1 MVQDPEEVARLRA
14 EFAEEVTRASSA
26 FDKAV
31 TALAA
36 GGLALSITFVRD
48 IAPEL
53 KETWRLGIAWVAL
66 VGALLCSMASF
77 FTSEQ
82 AHRHLIGQLEL
93 GEDLTRDA
101 WGVATLVLNVKAGL
115 GVAIGAGFLAYFAFG
130 NL

>member
-1 MVQDPEEVARLRA
+1 MGRDPEEVARLRA
-14 EFAEEVTRASSA
+14 EFAEEVSKASAA

-31 TALAA
+31 ATMAA

-48 IAPEL
+48 FAPAL
-53 KETWRLGIAWVAL
+53 KDTWRLGVAWAAL

-82 AHRHLIGQLEL
+82 AHRHLVSQLEQD
-93 GEDLTRDA
+93 EDLTRDG
-101 WGVATLVLNVKAGL
+101 WGFATLILNVVAGL
-115 GVAIGAGFLAYFAFG
+115 GVAAGAGFLAYFAYG